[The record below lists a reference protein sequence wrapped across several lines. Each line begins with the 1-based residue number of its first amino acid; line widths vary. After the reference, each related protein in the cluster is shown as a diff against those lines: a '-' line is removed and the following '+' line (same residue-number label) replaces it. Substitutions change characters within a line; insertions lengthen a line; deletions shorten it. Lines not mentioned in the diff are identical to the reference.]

1 MAKIFWVQCPEC
13 EGKFYCHTDDLWN
26 TQWELLCPYCHNTFR
41 QEESLMIARSE
52 HGADYD

>member
-26 TQWELLCPYCHNTFR
+26 TQWKLLCPYCHNRFR